1 MNNAIING
9 FRLKD
14 LLNILD
20 ARTRVTVYTGIT
32 SDDKITED
40 SVNVYELL
48 ASEDFIKTYG
58 KQEVK
63 GLVSFISTTNILIGK
78 TEKGEG

>member
-20 ARTRVTVYTGIT
+20 ARARVTVYTGIT

-40 SVNVYELL
+40 SVSVYELL
-48 ASEDFIKTYG
+48 ACEDFIKLYG
-58 KQEVK
+58 KRDVK
-63 GLVSFISTTNILIGK
+63 GLVSFISATNILIDSK
-78 TEKGEG
+78 VKGEG

>member
-20 ARTRVTVYTGIT
+20 ARARVTVFKGIT
-32 SDDKITED
+32 ANDKVTAD

-58 KQEVK
+58 KREVR
-63 GLVSFISTTNILIGK
+63 GLVSFINVTNILIG
-78 TEKGEG
+78 EG

>member
-1 MNNAIING
+1 MENNAIIR

-20 ARTRVTVYTGIT
+20 ARAYVSIFTGIG
-32 SDDKITED
+32 DDAIRE

-48 ASEDFIKTYG
+48 ADSDFLKTYG
-58 KQEVK
+58 DYNVS
-63 GLVSFISTTNILIGK
+63 GLVCFSISSNILITK
-78 TEKGEG
+78 EEI

>member
-20 ARTRVTVYTGIT
+20 ARAIVSIFTGIT
-32 SDDKITED
+32 SNDIIKD
-40 SVNVYELL
+40 SCKVYEIL
-48 ASEDFIKTYG
+48 ADKDFLETYG
-58 KQEVK
+58 KREVK
-63 GLVSFISTTNILIGK
+63 GLVSFINTTNILI
-78 TEKGEG
+78 EEA

>member
-20 ARTRVTVYTGIT
+20 ARARVTVYTGIT

-58 KQEVK
+58 KRDVK
-63 GLVSFISTTNILIGK
+63 GLVSFINVTNILIG
-78 TEKGEG
+78 GG

>member
-20 ARTRVTVYTGIT
+20 ARARVTVFKGIT
-32 SDDKITED
+32 ANDKVTAD
-40 SVNVYELL
+40 SVKVYELL

-58 KQEVK
+58 KREVR
-63 GLVSFISTTNILIGK
+63 GLVCFIDTTNILIV
-78 TEKGEG
+78 EEG

>member
-1 MNNAIING
+1 MTNAIIRG

-20 ARTRVTVYTGIT
+20 ARARVSIFT
-32 SDDKITED
+32 SETKAPVKD

-48 ASEDFIKTYG
+48 ADKEFINTYG
-58 KQEVK
+58 SLEVS
-63 GLVSFISTTNILIGK
+63 GLVSFIHVTNILI
-78 TEKGEG
+78 TEEA

>member
-20 ARTRVTVYTGIT
+20 ARARVTVYTGIT
-32 SDDKITED
+32 ANDKVTKD

-58 KQEVK
+58 KRDVK
-63 GLVSFISTTNILIGK
+63 GLVSFINVTNILIG
-78 TEKGEG
+78 EG